1 MLPALVLAFI
11 VVPIAELAVILAIG
25 HSIGFLPTL
34 LLVAAFSLGGAWL
47 AKREGLSAWRRLRR
61 ALEEGRVP
69 TAEAADGAL
78 ILLAGALLLTPGFL
92 TDVAGVLLL
101 LPPVRAA
108 VRRATPRL
116 AAWRLRRAGGR
127 RGGARTRVRVQVV
140 DGVAYPP
147 GSRTPGSPPAG
158 PPGTSASWGGLELD
172 ERSPSG
178 PLS

>member
-34 LLVAAFSLGGAWL
+34 LLVAAFSL
-47 AKREGLSAWRRLRR
+47 
-61 ALEEGRVP
+61 
-69 TAEAADGAL
+69 
-78 ILLAGALLLTPGFL
+78 AGARLLTPGFL